1 MVLVG
6 IREWEVIAI
15 KKKPKVDLLNTYDK
29 NQIPELKL
37 AKGFNKSILPEFVNE
52 EDNMDSFQYDRTSS
66 TQQELSVENN
76 KIIQANK
83 KVKKI
88 EEIKEEEFN
97 WDEI

>member
-1 MVLVG
+1 
-6 IREWEVIAI
+6 
-15 KKKPKVDLLNTYDK
+15 
-29 NQIPELKL
+29 
-37 AKGFNKSILPEFVNE
+37 
-52 EDNMDSFQYDRTSS
+52 MDSFQYDRTSS